1 MMTLA
6 ASVLVSCVEEN
17 LGEPDAAGN
26 LDGTYGVY
34 FPSQKTGG
42 QIEFTPIGKEDSDGK
57 EVTSYTVDIEI
68 NRLKGE
74 GEIVVPIVITP
85 DDGMF
90 THSEVKFGE
99 GQTKATFELTL
110 SPEAELGKTYDCS
123 ISVEDPAYVYAYSQ
137 YDAGID
143 LSAIV
148 VEWKP
153 VLGAKGEKY
162 GRYRDECLTAAYYG
176 INSTEWKSNENTEVF
191 FEERSDKQG
200 YFRLTDVYSAKFWG
214 PNGGLEVA
222 EAEKYFMNP
231 KIIIDA
237 TNPEKVIFP
246 YQGIGMDYGYGEIQ
260 ICSVISE
267 YMDLFF
273 DGFEPS
279 DNLYGTYDKETGI
292 IEFPIGGLFLLEGG
306 VPYIQTNTTGAF
318 RVVLPGFTP
327 VDHSVTMKTGYSDN
341 GELKI
346 DYTFGSHV
354 SRFKY
359 AVYPGVLTEDI
370 AKNRAKLIDE
380 DASAPAVTEDGDEPL
395 TIRDLEKTGEYTLVT
410 ANYDLEGK
418 FAGFSFV
425 GFSYIRAGE
434 DVPVEVTPELIAT
447 NRNSALGFTAEN
459 SLELYVSGKDIRQAY
474 LIVIRGDHSATPKE
488 ELIETHFTKNITS
501 GQVRPLSDEGLNMLN
516 GAGLS
521 DIFYDL
527 TPGYSYTVMV
537 YADNGYKKDL
547 AVAVGRTKGEY
558 DIIYDSFFYS
568 EDIDESTIKPIENP
582 SALEGDYDFYAV
594 DLMKTKKVREKIGTV
609 SVEVETG
616 LGSAGNVHIPVSL
629 NVKGLTGP
637 GAAEAGLEDDT
648 MFFALDYDEEEKTC
662 YIASRPNTYSEWSDE
677 EQDYVPLSYLLD
689 GKIEL
694 PLGPGCIGSYPD
706 GRPLYCMWITEPQDD
721 GLLYG
726 GVVEGLDGTE
736 AIAFAS
742 SLAYYD
748 EYGLSFSGMGLF
760 GWDSTY
766 YLEPMKIFSAY
777 DNILLVP
784 QKKAEDAAATVRFE
798 KSYRMR

>member
-1 MMTLA
+1 MMMTLA
-6 ASVLVSCVEEN
+6 ASVLVSCVEEK
-17 LGEPDAAGN
+17 LDGTGTVGN

-42 QIEFTPIGKEDSDGK
+42 QVEFTPIGKEDSDGK
-57 EVTSYTVDIEI
+57 EVTEYKVSVEI

-74 GEIVVPIVITP
+74 DEIIVPLVITP

-90 THSEVKFGE
+90 THSDVKFGE

-110 SPEAELGKTYDCS
+110 SPDAELGKVYDCS

-148 VEWKP
+148 VEWKE
-153 VLGAKGEKY
+153 VLGPKEEKY

-176 INSTEWKSNENTEVF
+176 INSTEWKSNENTEVL
-191 FEERSDKQG
+191 FEERSDKPG

-214 PNGGLEVA
+214 PNGGLTVE
-222 EAEKYFMNP
+222 EAEKHFLNP

-279 DNLYGTYDKETGI
+279 DNLYGTFDKETGI
-292 IEFPIGGLFLLEGG
+292 IEFPVGGLFVVEAG
-306 VPYIQTNTTGAF
+306 VPFIQANMTGAF
-318 RVVLPGFTP
+318 RVVLPGYTP
-327 VDHSVTMKTGYSDN
+327 VDHSVTMKAEYSEN
-341 GELKI
+341 GEVEV
-346 DYTFGSHV
+346 DFTFGSHI
-354 SRFKY
+354 SKFKY

-380 DASAPAVTEDGDEPL
+380 DASAPVVAEDGDEPL
-395 TIRDLEKTGEYTLVT
+395 VVRDLEKTGEYTLVT

-418 FAGFSFV
+418 FAGFSFIV
-425 GFSYIRAGE
+425 FSYIKAGE

-447 NRNSALGFTAEN
+447 NKNSALGFTAEN
-459 SLELYVSGKDIRQAY
+459 SLELYVSGKDIVRAY
-474 LIVIRGDHSATPKE
+474 MVVIRGDHSATPKE
-488 ELIETHFTKNITS
+488 ELIEEYFTTNITS
-501 GQVRPLSDEGLNMLN
+501 GQVRPLSDEALSLLN
-516 GAGLS
+516 GTGLS

-527 TPGYSYTVMV
+527 TPGYTYTVLV
-537 YADNGYKKDL
+537 YADNGYRKDL
-547 AVAVGRTKGEY
+547 AVAVGKTKGEY
-558 DIIYDSFFYS
+558 RLIYDSFFYS
-568 EDIDESTIKPIENP
+568 DDPEESTIKPIEN
-582 SALEGDYDFYAV
+582 ADGLAGVYDFYAV
-594 DLMKTKKVREKIGTV
+594 DLMKDKGVREKIGTV
-609 SVEVETG
+609 NVKTVSG
-616 LGSAGNVHIPVSL
+616 LNAAGNMHIPVGL
-629 NVKGLTGP
+629 NVTGLTGP
-637 GAAEAGLEDDT
+637 GASEAGLEDDT
-648 MFFALDYDEEEKTC
+648 MYFALAYDEDEQNC
-662 YIASRPNTYSEWSDE
+662 YIESRPYTYSKWDSRE
-677 EQDYVPLSYLLD
+677 EDYVPISYLLD

-694 PLGPGCIGSYPD
+694 PLGPGCIGSYAD
-706 GRPLYCMWITEPQDD
+706 GTPLYCMWISDVESDA
-721 GLLYG
+721 LLYG
-726 GVVEGLDGTE
+726 GTVEGLDGSK

-742 SLAYYD
+742 SNVYYRD
-748 EYGLSFSGMGLF
+748 YGISFSGMGLF

-784 QKKAEDAAATVRFE
+784 QKKEEAPAELRFE